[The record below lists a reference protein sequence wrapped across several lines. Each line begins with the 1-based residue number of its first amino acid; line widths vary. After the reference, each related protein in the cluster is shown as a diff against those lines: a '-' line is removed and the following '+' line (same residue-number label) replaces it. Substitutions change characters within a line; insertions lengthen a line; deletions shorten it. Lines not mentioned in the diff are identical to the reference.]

1 MARLTE
7 TWSRNSFDVE
17 CVQVTKENIQDVKKW
32 CHGLIKY
39 TASGSPYIRFL
50 VAPNTKT
57 TPANAHIGD
66 WVMFVGGR
74 FKHYRDSA
82 FKQAYSKKADLRAA
96 VFALMEKALSVSPDL
111 CQISWDDIAGGY
123 TNEVMKLLEG
133 DR

>member
-1 MARLTE
+1 MRLTE

-32 CHGLIKY
+32 CQGLIKY
-39 TASGSPYIRFL
+39 TSSGAPYIRLL
-50 VAPNTKT
+50 VIPNTKS

-66 WVMFVGGR
+66 WILFVGGR

-82 FKQAYSKKADLRAA
+82 FKQAYSKKSDLRAG
-96 VFALMEKALSVSPDL
+96 VFALMQKALSVDL
-111 CQISWDDIAGGY
+111 ETCQISWSDLAGNY

-133 DR
+133 E